1 MQIYQFGTS
10 PHFAIFSVIGWR
22 LNILI
27 MYKEEWIEIEGKNE
41 KELTIDFG
49 KNMRGL
55 SDELINIG
63 NKINELSKTNTIF
76 LRDTFVDELDDVY
89 QFKFVLFPNA

>member
-1 MQIYQFGTS
+1 
-10 PHFAIFSVIGWR
+10 
-22 LNILI
+22 
-27 MYKEEWIEIEGKNE
+27 MYKEEWIEIEGKPE

-55 SDELINIG
+55 SNELIIIG
-63 NKINELSKTNTIF
+63 NKINELSKTNTIY

-89 QFKFVLFPNA
+89 QFKFVLFPNEQ